1 MSQQHFTYTIG
12 IPLPQGGEL
21 YEFAGEKSQLGSYEQ
36 PIGRFVLTRP
46 LVQPNPLSTAQKGT
60 RFGKLIVRQY
70 DRFGSL
76 LRMVGY
82 NDVQVVQLIDG
93 PDLILEF
100 TYKP

>member
-1 MSQQHFTYTIG
+1 MSQHHFTYTIG

-70 DRFGSL
+70 DSFGNM
-76 LRMVGY
+76 LRIVGY

>member
-1 MSQQHFTYTIG
+1 MSHHFTYTIG

-21 YEFAGEKSQLGSYEQ
+21 YQFDGERSKLGSKDL
-36 PIGRFVLTRP
+36 PIGQFYLTRP
-46 LVQPNPLSTAQKGT
+46 LVPNNPLTTAKPDT

-70 DRFGSL
+70 DVFGNL
-76 LRMVGY
+76 LRVVEY
-82 NDVQVVQLIDG
+82 NDVKVLQLVDG